1 MNTRTLF
8 TTRWARPAARRP
20 RATDRRRSARASL
33 LCGAVAFVAASAGL
47 AVALETVRPEWRD
60 PEFGHRVK
68 RLARVNE
75 PVVLVV
81 GTSRTQNAIAP
92 AAMGGGTRAFNF
104 GQSASTPLKHLLA
117 LRRVLDAGTPPA
129 AVVVELFPPG
139 LAVNGPADG
148 EFRDRVARL
157 SAGDFRHLAP
167 YLTAPGDLRGDWLRA
182 RAAPWLAQRQV
193 LMSHWAP
200 NWQPWDRRIDF
211 QWDTLDP
218 HGFQPIA
225 GVSPE
230 HRERAWAR
238 ARREYRDAVIGFH
251 PGAESSRAVRDL
263 VAVCRERSVP
273 VAFFVPP
280 ISPAF
285 RESFAPGVLGAAEAH
300 LLKLAGELGVPVF
313 PAPRDTT
320 EDEFMDGHHML
331 RHGAERYSRW
341 LADTHLT
348 PWLTGLGVTR

>member
-1 MNTRTLF
+1 VNTRTRFELPLGRLAPR
-8 TTRWARPAARRP
+8 TP
-20 RATDRRRSARASL
+20 RAGDRRRSARASL
-33 LCGAVAFVAASAGL
+33 LWGAVAFVAASAGL
-47 AVALETVRPEWRD
+47 ALALETVRPEWRD

-68 RLARVNE
+68 RLVRVNE

-92 AAMGGGTRAFNF
+92 AAMGRTRAFNF
-104 GQSASTPLKHLLA
+104 GQSASTPLKQLMA
-117 LRRVLDAGTPPA
+117 VRRVFDAGVTPA
-129 AVVVELFPPG
+129 AVAVELFPPAM
-139 LAVNGPADG
+139 AVNGPADG
-148 EFRDRVARL
+148 EFRERVARL
-157 SAGDFRHLAP
+157 SATDFRHIDP
-167 YLTAPGDLRGDWLRA
+167 YLTAPGALRGDWLRA
-182 RAAPWLAQRQV
+182 RATPWLAQRQV
-193 LMSHWAP
+193 LMSRWAP

-225 GVSPE
+225 GVTPE
-230 HRERAWAR
+230 HRERATAH
-238 ARREYRDAVIGFH
+238 AHREYRDAFIGFH

-263 VAVCRERSVP
+263 VAACREPSVP

-285 RESFAPGVLGAAEAH
+285 RASFAPGVLDAAEAH
-300 LLKLAGELGVPVF
+300 LRGLAGELGVPVF
-313 PAPRDTT
+313 PATLDVT

-331 RHGAERYSRW
+331 RHGAERYSLW

-348 PWLTGLGVTR
+348 PWLVELGVKQ